1 VVVRSGLTFG
11 RTVEKTLALE
21 ADVSCLRHH
30 VSVLS
35 RQLHL
40 SALESE
46 SLRRELDALRLVAPL
61 SREGDGEASPVR
73 EEVADVVAVHALV
86 AVPGVST
93 VASFVAHEEAF
104 LVNTMTS
111 PFGAQKPEPVV
122 AEPKL
127 PVVVQVEQSPSADR
141 AIGRR
146 NLRNVRWVDD
156 EGGVA
161 SRKPEAQVV
170 EVIVAWSPPPVP
182 PPSNVFLVTS
192 VAGEGGSDHYAHD
205 PGSITISP
213 GRRRKA
219 SGGRH

>member
-1 VVVRSGLTFG
+1 
-11 RTVEKTLALE
+11 LALE

-30 VSVLS
+30 ICILS

-161 SRKPEAQVV
+161 SRKAQVV

-205 PGSITISP
+205 SGSITVSS
-213 GRRRKA
+213 GRRRKG
-219 SGGRH
+219 SRGRH